1 MPRPA
6 PCLLLVFFL
15 FALAQSSSEH
25 GDRICHYPAPG
36 AAVEFVYLITSVQSV
51 FAAGSLPPNAI
62 SFHLHLPSHNED
74 RSCSCCFGLQ
84 NDNSVLQGMRQ
95 QGSSSSRLQRARTDD
110 ARRLRSSMRNLL
122 WSKAAATIGAA
133 ARYVKPFPQCVN
145 VTSCAGT
152 SSCWTRHLACLISLR
167 WSSSRA
173 GCCFNLLLSESRFI
187 LATCATRT
195 RPILQVFSV

>member
-1 MPRPA
+1 MQRKAHAHVECWHLPARNPAPHPAAMPRPA

-62 SFHLHLPSHNED
+62 GFHLHLPSHNED
-74 RSCSCCFGLQ
+74 RSCSCCFGFQ
-84 NDNSVLQGMRQ
+84 NANLVLQGMRQ
-95 QGSSSSRLQRARTDD
+95 QGFSSSELQHARTDD

-122 WSKAAATIGAA
+122 WSNAAATIGAA
-133 ARYVKPFPQCVN
+133 ARYVSP
-145 VTSCAGT
+145 
-152 SSCWTRHLACLISLR
+152 SL
-167 WSSSRA
+167 SV
-173 GCCFNLLLSESRFI
+173 LL
-187 LATCATRT
+187 
-195 RPILQVFSV
+195 